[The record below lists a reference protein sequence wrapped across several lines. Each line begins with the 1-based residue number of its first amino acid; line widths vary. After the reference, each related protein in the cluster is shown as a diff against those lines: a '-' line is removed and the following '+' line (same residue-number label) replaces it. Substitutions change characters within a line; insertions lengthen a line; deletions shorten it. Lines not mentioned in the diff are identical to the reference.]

1 MLDVNGL
8 MGEKIDFGKVVAPP
22 ATIRTTIVSPRTLA
36 SPRIMEVQ
44 IPEIAAGRVIFVI
57 VSHLVA
63 PRAYDASFKD
73 DGTDEIASSE
83 MLAMVGI
90 DINESIIAAL
100 NRFNPLSILKMFC
113 KNGAKT
119 TIPKKPMTTDGIDAI
134 SSMVGLNICL
144 MPFDAISERYMAI
157 ARLKGTAMIADKN
170 VTESEAAIKGKM
182 PNFGGVE
189 VGYHCLPSIKSF
201 ILTTLNTGNPSL
213 NKKIII
219 RNSIDTEKK
228 VTKVRSNLTSLS
240 LILWEYVL
248 YFFFIFFIQKKSYFK
263 LKISM

>member
-83 MLAMVGI
+83 ILAMVGI

-100 NRFNPLSILKMFC
+100 KRFNPLSILKMFC

-134 SSMVGLNICL
+134 SSIAGLNICL
-144 MPFDAISERYMAI
+144 IPFDAISERYMAI
-157 ARLKGTAMIADKN
+157 AMLKGTEMMAEKS
-170 VTESEAAIKGKM
+170 VTEREAAINGKM
-182 PNFGGVE
+182 PNFGGVD
-189 VGYHCLPSIKSF
+189 VGYHCFPSTKSLM
-201 ILTTLNTGNPSL
+201 LTTLNTGNPSL
-213 NKKIII
+213 NKKIMI
-219 RNSIDTEKK
+219 RKSIDTEKK
-228 VTKVRSNLTSLS
+228 VTIARRYLTSLS
-240 LILWEYVL
+240 LRL
-248 YFFFIFFIQKKSYFK
+248 
-263 LKISM
+263 